1 MVKKMVY
8 GNEGLP
14 MKFQFK
20 DLCDIPSN

>member
-8 GNEGLP
+8 GNEDLP